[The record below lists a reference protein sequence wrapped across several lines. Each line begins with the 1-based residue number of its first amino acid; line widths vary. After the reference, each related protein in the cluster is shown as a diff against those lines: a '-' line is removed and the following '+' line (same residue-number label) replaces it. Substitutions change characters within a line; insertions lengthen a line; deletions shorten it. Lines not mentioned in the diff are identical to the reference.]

1 MSMPNLFFIQT
12 KVVSPYRQYSFQAR
26 IQDQSAQSHVV
37 SYQYDSLGR
46 LTTRYTY
53 DAAGRLATRKV

>member
-1 MSMPNLFFIQT
+1 M
-12 KVVSPYRQYSFQAR
+12 VSPYRQYSFQAR